1 MNMVVEGI
9 VIATA
14 IILYISF
21 EFGMLRLLLKGVKEN
36 KTKTGRRLMPWSSM
50 TPIQKTT
57 IIALYSLMIV
67 FFFWLY
73 NYSIL
78 GPKPGEL
85 YNFEILLIG
94 VGIILSI
101 VGSLWMLRT

>member
-36 KTKTGRRLMPWSSM
+36 KTKTGRRLMPWSSIP
-50 TPIQKTT
+50 PIQKTM
-57 IIALYSLMIV
+57 IIGLYLICL
-67 FFFWLY
+67 LY
-73 NYSIL
+73 TS
-78 GPKPGEL
+78 PSP
-85 YNFEILLIG
+85 
-94 VGIILSI
+94 
-101 VGSLWMLRT
+101 RD